1 MADYLGKYTGGGI
14 ERILDLSDPY
24 MIPIK
29 VLYSDTSN
37 SDRYELLGGEEGLQK
52 LREAAISGGKRFL
65 IEDIENASYAPVEIS
80 FLSINKLLIRPTEF
94 RIFIKYVEGY
104 TEDLEVYGNV
114 FAYVLRIHDNAVEFS
129 SYRPIDDILKIDGSG
144 DKALF
149 NDGIYR
155 QIQTSGGIGNTDISK
170 HELHLA
176 SEGNSGIIQK
186 LESMPDGIYLT
197 KNGTYGTYGILY
209 IYGTHAYGVSSSSI
223 LRIYRLEDTYLDTT
237 ILAKIQYTEESDVIY
252 KLYSS
257 DSEGHSIYAK
267 DFSDNEYSLFVYGDT
282 ELSIYSANNNSTI
295 QIVYDENVKNNPI
308 IRIGSRISEAR
319 DFYIKFAKNE
329 SGNIQFTGNP
339 ISIHLEYYDDIYLRL
354 NTSFGFAERIYPIN
368 I

>member
-1 MADYLGKYTGGGI
+1 MADYQGKYTGGGI

-24 MIPIK
+24 IIPDSI
-29 VLYSDTSN
+29 LNTGISDN
-37 SDRYELLGGEEGLQK
+37 ERFELLGGEEGLNK
-52 LREAAISGGKRFL
+52 LGQAVTSGKRLLLSDGNRYYNLTAEIVNSFIFFKSFRPELNYISENRAAYGDIRSFAL
-65 IEDIENASYAPVEIS
+65 INSGNNEIG
-80 FLSINKLLIRPTEF
+80 LIRCVSLDT
-94 RIFIKYVEGY
+94 I
-104 TEDLEVYGNV
+104 
-114 FAYVLRIHDNAVEFS
+114 LRIN
-129 SYRPIDDILKIDGSG
+129 GTG

-149 NDGIYR
+149 DDGIYR
-155 QIQTSGGIGNTDISK
+155 QIQTSGGIENTDIS
-170 HELHLA
+170 EYQLYLA
-176 SEGNSGIIQK
+176 SEGDRDIIHK

-197 KNGTYGTYGILY
+197 KNTVYGAYGILY
-209 IYGTHAYGVSSSSI
+209 IYGTHAYGTSSSEI
-223 LRIYRLEDTYLDTT
+223 LRIYRLEDSYLDTT

-257 DSEGHSIYAK
+257 YSKGHQIYAK

-308 IRIGSRISEAR
+308 IRIGSSISEAR

-329 SGNIQFTGNP
+329 SGNIQSTGNP
-339 ISIHLEYYDDIYLRL
+339 ISIHLEYGDEIYFRL

>member
-1 MADYLGKYTGGGI
+1 
-14 ERILDLSDPY
+14 

-29 VLYSDTSN
+29 VLYSGTSN

-94 RIFIKYVEGY
+94 RTFIKYVEGY

-155 QIQTSGGIGNTDISK
+155 QIQTSGGIGNTDISTK
-170 HELHLA
+170 DLREA
-176 SEGNSGIIQK
+176 SEGNSDVLSK

-197 KNGTYGTYGILY
+197 KNVTYGTYGILY
-209 IYGTHAYGVSSSSI
+209 IYGTHAYGVSSSEI
-223 LRIYRLEDTYLDTT
+223 LRIYRLEDSYLDTT
-237 ILAKIQYTEESDVIY
+237 ILAKIQYTKESDVIY

-257 DSEGHSIYAK
+257 YSKGHQIYAK

-282 ELSIYSANNNSTI
+282 GLSIYSANNNSTI

-339 ISIHLEYYDDIYLRL
+339 ISIHLEYGDKIYFRL

>member
-1 MADYLGKYTGGGI
+1 MADYQGKYTGGGI

-29 VLYSDTSN
+29 VLYSGTSN

-52 LREAAISGGKRFL
+52 LREAVLGGRRVL
-65 IEDIENASYAPVEIS
+65 IEDSENASYTPAEIS
-80 FLSINKLLIRPTEF
+80 FLGLNDLLIKPTAF
-94 RIFIKYVEGY
+94 RTFQKYVEESIENFNIY
-104 TEDLEVYGNV
+104 ED
-114 FAYVLRIHDNAVEFS
+114 AYAFYLYIHDNAVECS
-129 SYRPIDDILKIDGSG
+129 SYRPIYDILKIDGSG

-170 HELHLA
+170 YELHLA
-176 SEGNSGIIQK
+176 TNGDSGIIQK
-186 LESMPDGIYLT
+186 LESIPDGIYLT
-197 KNGTYGTYGILY
+197 KNATYGTYGILY
-209 IYGTHAYGVSSSSI
+209 IYGTHAYGTSSSEI

-257 DSEGHSIYAK
+257 YSKGHQIYAK

-308 IRIGSRISEAR
+308 IRIGSGISEAR

-329 SGNIQFTGNP
+329 LGNIQSTGNP
-339 ISIHLEYYDDIYLRL
+339 ISIHLEYDDDIYLRL